1 MRPIGLFCEISCTM
15 SKGQETRERIIA
27 RAAEVFNVDGY
38 AGTAISD
45 IMRATGLEKGGI
57 YRHFS
62 SKDELALAAFDYAA
76 NQVRQHTAHLAES
89 SSSVGTLLG
98 FVAVFREYAHN
109 PPLVGG
115 CPVLNTAIDSD
126 DTNPALAQR
135 AANMINEWRSLISTA
150 VTKGITRG
158 EIRPTIDGDALALL
172 MIATLEGAVML
183 TRLLR
188 DTTPREQAANH
199 LCAYIEQNVRMQ

>member
-1 MRPIGLFCEISCTM
+1 M
-15 SKGQETRERIIA
+15 SKGTETRERIIA

-62 SKDELALAAFDYAA
+62 SKDALALAAFDYAA
-76 NQVRQHTAHLAES
+76 ELVRQRFATSLAGNTTAVA
-89 SSSVGTLLG
+89 TLLG
-98 FVAVFREYAHN
+98 FVEVFRSYAYN
-109 PPLVGG
+109 PPVVGG
-115 CPVLNTAIDSD
+115 CPILNTAIDSD

-135 AANMINEWRSLISTA
+135 AAAVINEWRSLIHST
-150 VTKGITRG
+150 VDQGIARG
-158 EIRPTIDGDALALL
+158 EIRPEIDGDALALL

-183 TRLLR
+183 ASLLR
-188 DTTPREQAANH
+188 DAAPLEQAANH
-199 LCAYIEQNVRMQ
+199 LREHIERAVRAS